1 MDIRYIKGKD
11 NVIETAPQEYKFA
24 RKFAN
29 FLFLK
34 GESVMSIY
42 RKYKLL
48 EISRLL
54 SHANLHTFRTFLNF
68 NLVMHLLCNT
78 TKIVLK

>member
-1 MDIRYIKGKD
+1 MLLQ
-11 NVIETAPQEYKFA
+11 TAFHEYKFA

-34 GESVMSIY
+34 GEGVMSNCC
-42 RKYKLL
+42 KYKLR

-54 SHANLHTFRTFLNF
+54 SHGDLHKIQLSRTFHQDTH
-68 NLVMHLLCNT
+68 LVCTT
-78 TKIVLK
+78 TKIVLM